1 VKFVVA
7 LIAVQL
13 QVVTFSAIDLVI
25 ARVPIE
31 VYIVSEPPVDLILA
45 LIAGQFTIIACIALY
60 KVIAS
65 AA

>member
-1 VKFVVA
+1 VEFVVA
-7 LIAVQL
+7 FVAVQL
-13 QVVTFSAIDLVI
+13 QVVTGFAIDLVI

-31 VYIVSEPPVDLILA
+31 VYIASEAPVDLILA
-45 LIAGQFTIIACIALY
+45 LITGQFTIITLIALY